1 MICVPKWYAART
13 GKIMFMLAA
22 QTPKSTANADETR
35 EILIVEDEELTAFYI
50 RQQLE
55 KLH

>member
-1 MICVPKWYAART
+1 
-13 GKIMFMLAA
+13 MFMLAA